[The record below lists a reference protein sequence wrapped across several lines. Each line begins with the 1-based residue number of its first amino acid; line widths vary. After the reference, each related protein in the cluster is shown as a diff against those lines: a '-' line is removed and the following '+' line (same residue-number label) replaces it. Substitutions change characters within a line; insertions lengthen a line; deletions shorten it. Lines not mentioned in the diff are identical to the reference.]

1 MSETFWL
8 RSVSEDRDLSRAASE
23 RYLML
28 QALSAPS
35 DPATSSSRHRL
46 LASWSRA
53 VHLLRTRRAGL
64 VGGAEDGRR
73 HRLADRSDLA

>member
-28 QALSAPS
+28 QALSARS
-35 DPATSSSRHRL
+35 APAKPSSRHRL
-46 LASWSRA
+46 QAWCSS
-53 VHLLRTRRAGL
+53 VVLRWRNRRSGR
-64 VGGAEDGRR
+64 VGGARMAGRT
-73 HRLADRSDLA
+73 D

>member
-28 QALSAPS
+28 QALSARS
-35 DPATSSSRHRL
+35 ASAERSSRHRL
-46 LASWSRA
+46 QAWCSSA
-53 VHLLRTRRAGL
+53 VHRLRNRRSSRVWGARMAGRT
-64 VGGAEDGRR
+64 D
-73 HRLADRSDLA
+73 

>member
-35 DPATSSSRHRL
+35 APAK
-46 LASWSRA
+46 AS
-53 VHLLRTRRAGL
+53 
-64 VGGAEDGRR
+64 RR
-73 HRLADRSDLA
+73 HRLQAWCSSAAHLVRNPKARRVGAARTAGRTD